1 MSIGWMDS
9 IFRPGNEDRRQ
20 TALNLNKEIQT
31 KVAKLKSMIML
42 RFREITAEKYEEIK
56 KTVDNIK
63 KLKITI
69 E

>member
-1 MSIGWMDS
+1 MDS